1 MLITT
6 LEITDFRN
14 LQTATLHPE
23 AIGYNVIYGNNG
35 SGKTSLLEA
44 IHCLSLGRSFRG
56 STPLQI
62 IRHEAD
68 QFTLF
73 SELLNET
80 QRQLSVGLSRD
91 RKGGLRW
98 RLDRKEVNTS
108 TDIVS
113 LIPIL
118 LMNAHSHHLLELGP
132 NCRRKFL
139 DRGLFY
145 QFDHFI
151 DYYKN
156 FCKAIKQRNTA
167 LRASSYA
174 YQSGL
179 ESWTAV
185 LVQQAQLM
193 TELREQYIRI
203 FAPFLKEAICE
214 LLQLT
219 DFTIQYE
226 PGWDSDKEYSRVL
239 EDCLASDREAGY
251 TQYGPHRAD
260 FKMTIKGRS
269 AKHCLSRGQQK
280 LLVSALLLAQGQL
293 LARERERRTLYLIDD
308 LPSELDKY
316 SRQRILALL
325 ARQQAQVFVTTIEKE
340 TIQECTD
347 SSFSMPLKMFH
358 VEHGVV
364 CETD

>member
-14 LQTATLHPE
+14 VQTATLHP
-23 AIGYNVIYGNNG
+23 ASIGCNIIYGNNG

-80 QRQLSVGLSRD
+80 QRSLSVGLSRD

-98 RLDRKEVNTS
+98 RLDKKEINIS

-113 LIPIL
+113 LIPVL

-132 NCRRKFL
+132 NGRRKFL

-145 QFDHFI
+145 QFDHFM

-156 FCKAIKQRNTA
+156 FCRAIKQRNIA
-167 LRASSYA
+167 LRASSRA
-174 YQSGL
+174 YQPGL
-179 ESWTAV
+179 DSWTAV
-185 LVQQAQLM
+185 LIQQAQLM
-193 TELREQYIRI
+193 TALREQYIRI
-203 FAPFLKEAICE
+203 FAPFLKAVVYE
-214 LLQLT
+214 LLQIN

-226 PGWDSDKEYSRVL
+226 PGWDADREYSQVL
-239 EDCLASDREAGY
+239 EDCLSSDREAGY

-293 LARERERRTLYLIDD
+293 LAREKERRALYLIDD

-316 SRQRILALL
+316 SRQRILTLL
-325 ARQQAQVFVTTIEKE
+325 ARQQAQVFVTAIEKE
-340 TIQECTD
+340 TIQECVD
-347 SSFSMPLKMFH
+347 PSISMLLKMFH
-358 VEHGVV
+358 VEHGIV
-364 CETD
+364 CETG